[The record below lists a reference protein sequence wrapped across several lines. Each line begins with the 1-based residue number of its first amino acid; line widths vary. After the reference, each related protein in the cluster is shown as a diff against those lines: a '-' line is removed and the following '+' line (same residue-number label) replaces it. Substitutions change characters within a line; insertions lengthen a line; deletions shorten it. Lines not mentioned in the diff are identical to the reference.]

1 MREYIIMTDSCADL
15 SDAEVQE
22 LGIVVVP
29 LHYELDGVNYTNY
42 PDHSELEP
50 AEFFAR
56 VSAGAV
62 CKTAAVS
69 VGAFVDEMTPIL
81 QEGKDILYIA
91 FSGALSTTYQ
101 SACIAADD
109 LRAEFPEAKIEV
121 IDSLSASRGQGRLVM
136 EAVAE
141 KNQGKDLTEVA
152 QFVRDSIPHNIH
164 WFTVADLNQLKR
176 GGRISAATALVGTM
190 MNIKP
195 VLRVS
200 DEGRLESVSKSRGIK
215 AALTELVNQMEKTG
229 TAPLADQTVL
239 ICHADCPDN
248 VEFVSRLLRERFGVT
263 DIRAEFI
270 GPVIGSH
277 TGMGTLGL
285 FFRGEHR

>member
-15 SDAEVQE
+15 SAAEVQA
-22 LGIVVVP
+22 LGIAVVP
-29 LHYELDGVNYTNY
+29 LHYELDGETYVNY
-42 PDHSELEP
+42 PDHSELDP
-50 AEFFAR
+50 AEFFKR
-56 VSAGAV
+56 VSAGAA
-62 CKTAAVS
+62 CKTSAVS
-69 VGAFVDEMTPIL
+69 VGNFVDAMTPIL
-81 QEGKDILYIA
+81 AEDKDILYIA

-109 LRAEFPEAKIEV
+109 LRAEFPEATVEI

-141 KNQGKDLTEVA
+141 KAKGKSLAEVVA
-152 QFVRDSIPHNIH
+152 FLREAIPHNIH

-200 DEGRLESVSKSRGIK
+200 DEGKLESVSKSRGIK

-239 ICHADCPDN
+239 ICHANCPEN
-248 VEFVSRLLRERFGVT
+248 VEFVSKLLRERFGVT

>member
-15 SDAEVQE
+15 SAAEVQE

-239 ICHADCPDN
+239 ICHANCHDN
-248 VEFVSRLLRERFGVT
+248 VEFVSKLLRERFGVT

>member
-1 MREYIIMTDSCADL
+1 
-15 SDAEVQE
+15 
-22 LGIVVVP
+22 
-29 LHYELDGVNYTNY
+29 
-42 PDHSELEP
+42 
-50 AEFFAR
+50 
-56 VSAGAV
+56 
-62 CKTAAVS
+62 
-69 VGAFVDEMTPIL
+69 MTPIL
-81 QEGKDILYIA
+81 ASGKDILYIG
-91 FSGALSTTYQ
+91 FSGGLSTTYQ

-109 LRAEFPEAKIEV
+109 LRAEFPDGRV
-121 IDSLSASRGQGRLVM
+121 VTVDSLSASRGQGRLVM
-136 EAVAE
+136 DAVAE
-141 KNQGKDLTEVA
+141 KNKGKSLDEVA
-152 QFVRDSIPHNIH
+152 QFVRDEVPHNSH

-200 DEGRLESVSKSRGIK
+200 DEGKLESVSKSRGIK

-229 TAPLADQTVL
+229 TGPLADQTVL
-239 ICHADCPDN
+239 ICHANCPDN
-248 VEFVSRLLRERFGVT
+248 VEFISKLLRERFGVT

-285 FFRGEHR
+285 FFRCEHR

>member
-15 SDAEVQE
+15 SAAEVQE

-56 VSAGAV
+56 VSAGAT

-69 VGAFVDEMTPIL
+69 VGTFVDEMTPIL
-81 QEGKDILYIA
+81 QAGKDILYIA

-101 SACIAADD
+101 SGCIAADD

-141 KNQGKDLTEVA
+141 KNKGKDLTEVA
-152 QFVRDSIPHNIH
+152 QFVREAIPHNIH

-200 DEGRLESVSKSRGIK
+200 DEGKLESVSKSRGIK

>member
-1 MREYIIMTDSCADL
+1 
-15 SDAEVQE
+15 
-22 LGIVVVP
+22 
-29 LHYELDGVNYTNY
+29 
-42 PDHSELEP
+42 
-50 AEFFAR
+50 
-56 VSAGAV
+56 
-62 CKTAAVS
+62 
-69 VGAFVDEMTPIL
+69 
-81 QEGKDILYIA
+81 
-91 FSGALSTTYQ
+91 
-101 SACIAADD
+101 
-109 LRAEFPEAKIEV
+109 
-121 IDSLSASRGQGRLVM
+121 M

-141 KNQGKDLTEVA
+141 KNKGKNLEEVA
-152 QFVRDSIPHNIH
+152 QFVREAVPHNIH

-200 DEGRLESVSKSRGIK
+200 DEGKLESVSKSRGIK

-239 ICHADCPDN
+239 ICHANCPEN
-248 VEFVSRLLRERFGVT
+248 VEFVSKLLRERFGVT
-263 DIRAEFI
+263 DIRSEFI

>member
-1 MREYIIMTDSCADL
+1 MRDYIIMTDSCADL
-15 SDAEVQE
+15 SAAEVQAMD
-22 LGIVVVP
+22 LTVVP
-29 LHYELDGVNYTNY
+29 LHYELDGVEYINY
-42 PDHSELEP
+42 PNHSELDPE
-50 AEFFAR
+50 EFFAR
-56 VSAGAV
+56 VSAGAA
-62 CKTAAVS
+62 CKTSAVS
-69 VGAFVDEMTPIL
+69 VGSFVDEMTPIL
-81 QEGKDILYIA
+81 EAGKDILYIA
-91 FSGALSTTYQ
+91 FSSGLSTTYQ
-101 SACIAADD
+101 SGCIAADD

-141 KNQGKDLTEVA
+141 KNKGKSLEEVSE
-152 QFVRDSIPHNIH
+152 FVRQAILHNIH

-200 DEGRLESVSKSRGIK
+200 DEGKLESVSKSRGIK

-239 ICHADCPDN
+239 ICHANCPDN
-248 VEFVSRLLRERFGVT
+248 VEFVSKLLRERFGVT

-270 GPVIGSH
+270 GPVIGAH

>member
-1 MREYIIMTDSCADL
+1 MTDSCADL
-15 SDAEVQE
+15 SAAEVE
-22 LGIVVVP
+22 ALGIAVVP
-29 LHYELDGVNYTNY
+29 LHYELDGVDFINY
-42 PDHSELEP
+42 PDHSELDP
-50 AEFFAR
+50 AEFFNR
-56 VSAGAV
+56 VSAGAA
-62 CKTAAVS
+62 CKTSAVS
-69 VGAFVDEMTPIL
+69 VGGFVDAMKPYLE
-81 QEGKDILYIA
+81 EGKDVLYIA

-109 LRAEFPEAKIEV
+109 LREEFPELTVEV

-141 KNQGKDLTEVA
+141 KAKGKSLAEVA
-152 QFVRDSIPHNIH
+152 QFVREAIPHNIH

-200 DEGRLESVSKSRGIK
+200 DDGKLESVSKSRGIK

-239 ICHADCPDN
+239 ICHANCPEN
-248 VEFVSRLLRERFGVT
+248 VEFISKLMRERFGVT

>member
-15 SDAEVQE
+15 AAAEVAE
-22 LGIVVVP
+22 LGVAVVP
-29 LHYELDGVNYTNY
+29 LHYELDGVEYVNN
-42 PDHSELEP
+42 PDHSELDS

-56 VSAGAV
+56 VSAGAT
-62 CKTAAVS
+62 CKTSAAS
-69 VGAFVDEMTPIL
+69 VGAFAEAMRAIL
-81 QEGKDILYIA
+81 ETGKDILYIA

-101 SACIAADD
+101 SGCIAAED
-109 LRAEFPEAKIEV
+109 LRGEFPEATIEV

-136 EAVAE
+136 DAVAE
-141 KNQGKDLTEVA
+141 KNKGKSLAEVA
-152 QFVRDSIPHNIH
+152 QFVREEIPHNIH

-190 MNIKP
+190 LNIKP

-200 DEGRLESVSKSRGIK
+200 DEGKLESVSKSRGIK

-229 TAPLADQTVL
+229 TAPLADQTIL
-239 ICHADCPDN
+239 ICHANCPEN
-248 VEFVSRLLRERFGVT
+248 VEFISKLMRERFGVT

>member
-15 SDAEVQE
+15 TGAEVE
-22 LGIVVVP
+22 ALGVAVVP
-29 LHYELDGVNYTNY
+29 LHYTMDGVEYINY
-42 PDHSELEP
+42 PDHSELDSG
-50 AEFFAR
+50 EFFAR
-56 VSAGAV
+56 VSAGAD
-62 CKTAAVS
+62 CKTSAVS
-69 VGAFVDEMTPIL
+69 VGTFVDEMKAVL
-81 QEGKDILYIA
+81 EQGKDILYIA
-91 FSGALSTTYQ
+91 FSSALSTTYQ
-101 SACIAADD
+101 SGCIAAED
-109 LRAEFPEAKIEV
+109 LCAEFPEATIEV

-136 EAVAE
+136 EAAAQ
-141 KNQGKDLTEVA
+141 KKLGKTLAEVA
-152 QFVRDSIPHNIH
+152 QFVRDEIPHNSH

-190 MNIKP
+190 LSIKP
-195 VLRVS
+195 VLHVN
-200 DEGRLESVSKSRGIK
+200 DAGQLESVSKSRGIK

-239 ICHADCPDN
+239 ICHANCPDN
-248 VEFVSRLLRERFGVT
+248 VEFVSKLLRERFGVT

-285 FFRGEHR
+285 FFRGEHK

>member
-15 SDAEVQE
+15 SAAEVQE

-56 VSAGAV
+56 VSAGAT

-69 VGAFVDEMTPIL
+69 VGTFVDEMTPIL
-81 QEGKDILYIA
+81 RAGKDILYIA

-101 SACIAADD
+101 SGCIAADD

-141 KNQGKDLTEVA
+141 KNKGKTLDEVA

>member
-15 SDAEVQE
+15 SAAEVQE

-56 VSAGAV
+56 VSAGAT

-69 VGAFVDEMTPIL
+69 VGTFVDEMTPIL
-81 QEGKDILYIA
+81 RAGKDILYIA

-101 SACIAADD
+101 SGCIAADD

-141 KNQGKDLTEVA
+141 KNKGKTLDEVA
-152 QFVRDSIPHNIH
+152 QFVREAIPHNIH

-248 VEFVSRLLRERFGVT
+248 VEFVSKLLRERFGVT

>member
-15 SDAEVQE
+15 SAAEVLD
-22 LGIVVVP
+22 LGVVVVP
-29 LHYELDGVNYTNY
+29 LHYELDGQTYVNN
-42 PDHSELEP
+42 PDHSELDP
-50 AEFFAR
+50 VEFFSR
-56 VSAGAV
+56 VSAGAA
-62 CKTAAVS
+62 CKTAAVN
-69 VGAFVDEMTPIL
+69 VGQFTDAMRPIL
-81 QEGKDILYIA
+81 EEGKDILYIA
-91 FSGALSTTYQ
+91 FSGNLSTTYQ
-101 SACIAADD
+101 SAVIAADD
-109 LRAEFPEAKIEV
+109 LRAEFPEACVEI

-136 EAVAE
+136 DAVKE
-141 KNQGKDLTEVA
+141 KNKGKTLAEVA
-152 QFVRDSIPHNIH
+152 QFVRDEIPHNIH

-200 DEGRLESVSKSRGIK
+200 DEGKLESVSKSRGIK
-215 AALTELVNQMEKTG
+215 AALTELVNQMEKSG

-239 ICHADCPDN
+239 ICHANCPDN
-248 VEFVSRLLRERFGVT
+248 VEFISKLMRERFGVT

>member
-141 KNQGKDLTEVA
+141 KKKGKDLTEVA

-229 TAPLADQTVL
+229 TAPLADQKVL
-239 ICHADCPDN
+239 ICHANCHDN
-248 VEFVSRLLRERFGVT
+248 VEFVSKLLRERFGVT

>member
-15 SDAEVQE
+15 SAAEVQE

-69 VGAFVDEMTPIL
+69 VGAFVDEMTSIL

-121 IDSLSASRGQGRLVM
+121 IDSLSASSGQGRLVM

-141 KNQGKDLTEVA
+141 KNKGKDLAEVA
-152 QFVRDSIPHNIH
+152 QFVREAIPHNIH

-239 ICHADCPDN
+239 ICHANCHDN
-248 VEFVSRLLRERFGVT
+248 VEFVSKLLRERFGVT

>member
-1 MREYIIMTDSCADL
+1 MRDYIIMTDSCADL
-15 SDAEVQE
+15 SAAEVQE
-22 LGIVVVP
+22 LNLVVVP
-29 LHYELDGVNYTNY
+29 LHYELDGVNYINN
-42 PDHSELEP
+42 PDHSELDP
-50 AEFFAR
+50 AEFFTR
-56 VSAGAV
+56 VSAGAA
-62 CKTAAVS
+62 CKTSAVS
-69 VGAFVDEMTPIL
+69 VGAFADAMTPIL
-81 QEGKDILYIA
+81 ASGKDILYIG
-91 FSGALSTTYQ
+91 FSGGLSTTYQ

-109 LRAEFPEAKIEV
+109 LRAEFPDGRV
-121 IDSLSASRGQGRLVM
+121 VTVDSLSASRGQGRLVM
-136 EAVAE
+136 DAVAE
-141 KNQGKDLTEVA
+141 KNKGKSLDEVA
-152 QFVRDSIPHNIH
+152 QFVRDEVPHNSH

-200 DEGRLESVSKSRGIK
+200 DEGKLESVSKSRGIK

-229 TAPLADQTVL
+229 TGPLADQTVL
-239 ICHADCPDN
+239 ICHANCPDN
-248 VEFVSRLLRERFGVT
+248 VEFISKLLRERFGVT

-285 FFRGEHR
+285 FFRCEHR

>member
-15 SDAEVQE
+15 SAAEVQE
-22 LGIVVVP
+22 LGVAVVP
-29 LHYELDGVNYTNY
+29 LHYALDGVEYINY
-42 PDHSELEP
+42 PDHSEMDP

-56 VSAGAV
+56 VSAGAD
-62 CKTAAVS
+62 CKTSAVS
-69 VGAFVDEMTPIL
+69 VGDFVDAMTPVL
-81 QEGKDILYIA
+81 ASGKDILYIA

-101 SACIAADD
+101 SACIAAED
-109 LRAEFPEAKIEV
+109 LRAEFPDAAVEV

-136 EAVAE
+136 ETVAE
-141 KNQGKDLTEVA
+141 KNKGKSLAEVA
-152 QFVRDSIPHNIH
+152 AFVREAIPHNIH

-176 GGRISAATALVGTM
+176 GGRISATTALVGTM
-190 MNIKP
+190 LNIKP

-200 DEGRLESVSKSRGIK
+200 EEGKLESVSKSRGIK

-239 ICHADCPDN
+239 ICHANCPEN
-248 VEFVSRLLRERFGVT
+248 VEFVSKLLRERFGVT

>member
-1 MREYIIMTDSCADL
+1 MRDYIIMTDSCADL
-15 SDAEVQE
+15 SAAEVQE
-22 LGIVVVP
+22 LNLAVVS
-29 LHYELDGVNYTNY
+29 LHYEMDGVDYTNN
-42 PDHSELEP
+42 PDHSELDP
-50 AEFFAR
+50 QEFFAR
-56 VSAGAV
+56 LSAGAV
-62 CKTAAVS
+62 CKTSAVS
-69 VGAFVDEMTPIL
+69 VGAFVDAMTPIL
-81 QEGKDILYIA
+81 ASGKDILYIA

-101 SACIAADD
+101 SGCIAADD
-109 LRAEFPEAKIEV
+109 LRAEFPDAKIVV

-141 KNQGKDLTEVA
+141 KNKGKTLEEVA
-152 QFVRDSIPHNIH
+152 EFVRSSIQNNIH

-176 GGRISAATALVGTM
+176 GGRVSAATPLVGTM

-200 DEGRLESVSKSRGIK
+200 EEGKLESVTKSRGIK
-215 AALTELVNQMEKTG
+215 AALTELVNQMEKTA
-229 TAPLADQTVL
+229 TAPVAGQTVL
-239 ICHADCPDN
+239 ICHANCPDN
-248 VEFVSRLLRERFGVT
+248 VEFISKLLRERFGVT

-277 TGMGTLGL
+277 TGAGTLGL

>member
-15 SDAEVQE
+15 SAAEVQA
-22 LGIVVVP
+22 LGITVVP
-29 LHYELDGVNYTNY
+29 LHYELDGETYVNY
-42 PDHSELEP
+42 PDHSELDP
-50 AEFFAR
+50 AEFFKR
-56 VSAGAV
+56 VSAGAA
-62 CKTAAVS
+62 CKTSAVS
-69 VGAFVDEMTPIL
+69 VGNFVDAMTPIL
-81 QEGKDILYIA
+81 AEGKDVLYIA

-109 LRAEFPEAKIEV
+109 LRAEFPEATVEI

-141 KNQGKDLTEVA
+141 KAKGKSLAEVA
-152 QFVRDSIPHNIH
+152 AFVREAIPHNIH

-200 DEGRLESVSKSRGIK
+200 DEGKLESVSKSRGIK

-285 FFRGEHR
+285 FFRGEPR

>member
-1 MREYIIMTDSCADL
+1 MRKVRIVADSSANLMELNTVTFEAAPLKIITADREFVDDRKLDLEEMIRYFKSYKGKSQTSCPNPEDWLTAFA
-15 SDAEVQE
+15 DAE
-22 LGIVVVP
+22 
-29 LHYELDGVNYTNY
+29 
-42 PDHSELEP
+42 
-50 AEFFAR
+50 
-56 VSAGAV
+56 
-62 CKTAAVS
+62 
-69 VGAFVDEMTPIL
+69 
-81 QEGKDILYIA
+81 DIFCVTITGGL
-91 FSGALSTTYQ
+91 SGSHNA
-101 SACIAADD
+101 ACIARD
-109 LRAEFPEAKIEV
+109 LYQEKYPNRRVFV
-121 IDSLSASRGQGRLVM
+121 IDSLSASRGQGLLVHYAAQEM
-136 EAVAE
+136 
-141 KNQGKDLTEVA
+141 KKGKSLDEVA
-152 QFVRDSIPHNIH
+152 AFVQEMIPHNCH

-200 DEGRLESVSKSRGIK
+200 DEGKLESVSKSRGIK

-239 ICHADCPDN
+239 ICHANCPEN
-248 VEFVSRLLRERFGVT
+248 VEFVSKLLRERFGVT

>member
-15 SDAEVQE
+15 SAAEVQE

-56 VSAGAV
+56 VSAGAT

-69 VGAFVDEMTPIL
+69 VGTFVDEMTPIL
-81 QEGKDILYIA
+81 QAGKDILYIA

-101 SACIAADD
+101 SGCIAADD

-141 KNQGKDLTEVA
+141 KNKGKDLTEVA
-152 QFVRDSIPHNIH
+152 QFVREAIPHNIH

-176 GGRISAATALVGTM
+176 GGRIGAATALVGTM

-200 DEGRLESVSKSRGIK
+200 DEGKLESVSKSRGIK

>member
-15 SDAEVQE
+15 SAAEVAD
-22 LGIVVVP
+22 LGVAVVP
-29 LHYELDGVNYTNY
+29 LHYEIDGVEYVNN
-42 PDHSELEP
+42 PDHSELDSV
-50 AEFFAR
+50 EFFNR
-56 VSAGAV
+56 VSGGAE
-62 CKTAAVS
+62 CKTSAAS
-69 VGAFVDEMTPIL
+69 VGAFVDAMRAIL
-81 QEGKDILYIA
+81 DSGKDILYIA
-91 FSGALSTTYQ
+91 FSSALSTTYQ
-101 SACIAADD
+101 SGCIAAED
-109 LRAEFPEAKIEV
+109 LQGEFPEATIEV

-141 KNQGKDLTEVA
+141 KAKGKSLAEVVA
-152 QFVRDSIPHNIH
+152 FLREAIPHNIH

-200 DEGRLESVSKSRGIK
+200 DEGKLESVSKSRGIK

-229 TAPLADQTVL
+229 TSPLADQTVL
-239 ICHADCPDN
+239 ICHANCPDN

>member
-1 MREYIIMTDSCADL
+1 MRDYIIMTDSCADL
-15 SDAEVQE
+15 SAAEVQAMD
-22 LGIVVVP
+22 LTVVP
-29 LHYELDGVNYTNY
+29 LHYELDGVEYINY
-42 PDHSELEP
+42 PNHSELDPE
-50 AEFFAR
+50 EFFAR
-56 VSAGAV
+56 VSAGAA
-62 CKTAAVS
+62 CKTSAVS
-69 VGAFVDEMTPIL
+69 VGSFVDEMTPIL
-81 QEGKDILYIA
+81 EAGKDILYIA
-91 FSGALSTTYQ
+91 FSSGLSTTYQ
-101 SACIAADD
+101 SGCIAADD

-141 KNQGKDLTEVA
+141 KNKGKSLEEVA
-152 QFVRDSIPHNIH
+152 EFVRQSILHNIH

-200 DEGRLESVSKSRGIK
+200 DEGKLESVSKSRGIK

-239 ICHADCPDN
+239 ICHANCPDN
-248 VEFVSRLLRERFGVT
+248 VEFVSKLLRERFGVT

-270 GPVIGSH
+270 GPVIGAH
-277 TGMGTLGL
+277 TGVGTLGL

>member
-15 SDAEVQE
+15 SAAEVQE
-22 LGIVVVP
+22 LGVAVVP
-29 LHYELDGVNYTNY
+29 LHYALDGVEYINN
-42 PDHSELEP
+42 PDHSEMDP

-56 VSAGAV
+56 VSAGAD
-62 CKTAAVS
+62 CKTSAVS
-69 VGAFVDEMTPIL
+69 VGDFVDAMTPVL
-81 QEGKDILYIA
+81 ASGKDILYIA

-101 SACIAADD
+101 SACIAAED
-109 LRAEFPEAKIEV
+109 LRAEFPDASVEV

-141 KNQGKDLTEVA
+141 KNKGKSLAEVA
-152 QFVRDSIPHNIH
+152 AFVREAIPHNIH

-176 GGRISAATALVGTM
+176 GGRISATTALVGTM
-190 MNIKP
+190 LNIKP

-200 DEGRLESVSKSRGIK
+200 DEGKLESVSKSRGIK

-239 ICHADCPDN
+239 ICHANCPDN
-248 VEFVSRLLRERFGVT
+248 VEFVSKLLRERFGIT

-270 GPVIGSH
+270 GPVIGAH

>member
-1 MREYIIMTDSCADL
+1 MREYVMMTDGCADL
-15 SDAEVQE
+15 SAAEVQE
-22 LGIVVVP
+22 LNLTVVP
-29 LHYELDGVNYTNY
+29 LHYELDGEEYINN
-42 PDHSELEP
+42 PDHSELDP

-56 VSAGAV
+56 VSAGAA
-62 CKTAAVS
+62 CKTSAVS
-69 VGAFVDEMTPIL
+69 VGAFVDAMTPIL

-136 EAVAE
+136 DAVKE
-141 KNQGKDLTEVA
+141 KNKGKSLEDVA
-152 QFVRDSIPHNIH
+152 QFVRDEIPHNIH

-176 GGRISAATALVGTM
+176 GGRISSATALVGTM

-200 DEGRLESVSKSRGIK
+200 DEGKLESVSKSRGIK

-239 ICHADCPDN
+239 ICHANCPEN
-248 VEFVSRLLRERFGVT
+248 VEFISKLMRERFGVT

-270 GPVIGSH
+270 GPVVGSH

>member
-15 SDAEVQE
+15 SAAEVQE

-56 VSAGAV
+56 VSAGAT

-69 VGAFVDEMTPIL
+69 VGTFVDEMTPIL
-81 QEGKDILYIA
+81 QAGKDILYIA

-101 SACIAADD
+101 SGCIAADD
-109 LRAEFPEAKIEV
+109 LRAEFPEAKIGV

-141 KNQGKDLTEVA
+141 KNKGKTLDEVA

-200 DEGRLESVSKSRGIK
+200 EEGKLESVSKSRGIK